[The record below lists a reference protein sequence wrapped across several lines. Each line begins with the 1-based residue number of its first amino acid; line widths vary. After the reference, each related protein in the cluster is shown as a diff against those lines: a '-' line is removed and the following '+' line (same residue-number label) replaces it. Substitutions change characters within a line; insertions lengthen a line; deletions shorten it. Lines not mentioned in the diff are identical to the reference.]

1 MCKEYEMSEKRAR
14 EIFIFDMTDYPTC
27 QFLDKH
33 GNKTKDFTDDCIFL
47 SSKEAISISE
57 KAEKK
62 YPNSNFQLELLPKN
76 IRFFPCK
83 NEDFWHLFNA
93 FYEAYYRSIKNG

>member
-1 MCKEYEMSEKRAR
+1 MYKEYEMSEKRAR
-14 EIFIFDMTDYPTC
+14 KIFIFDMTDYPTC

-62 YPNSNFQLELLPKN
+62 YPNSNFQLDLIPSRLTHL
-76 IRFFPCK
+76 FYK
-83 NEDFWHLFNA
+83 NEYFWDLYKIANKPQKPKG
-93 FYEAYYRSIKNG
+93 E